1 MRYEQYSSLIAEFD
15 CRVLFSRPGAETP
28 AAGILEYGPPG
39 YPSVGSVQAVAAV
52 AGLHSWRHVYN
63 CTVGPTVQLA
73 VLYCWFREEQKKNH
87 RNRGMETVQEI
98 VQKWRSGA
106 SEPTPVS

>member
-1 MRYEQYSSLIAEFD
+1 MKQEQLKRLLVNYSYWAFGKPQEQLNELVPSSLALYCMCE
-15 CRVLFSRPGAETP
+15 G
-28 AAGILEYGPPG
+28 
-39 YPSVGSVQAVAAV
+39 GSQMT
-52 AGLHSWRHVYN
+52 RHR
-63 CTVGPTVQLA
+63 
-73 VLYCWFREEQKKNH
+73 YCWFREEQKKNH